1 MDGAE
6 DTGLKWLFS
15 NSTANPPASPDDFI
29 AESFYMCAPIYDGDR
44 HYNTMKEL
52 LEAGLDSAGMAHK
65 EIRRIRCNLD
75 TRLFYSDAGKHHTIH
90 VDSQDEKEFVFLY
103 YVLDSDGDTIL
114 FNKDKKVVD
123 RISPE
128 QGKGLI
134 FPASMPHCGS
144 SPALNPY
151 RFVINFNFT
160 LAE

>member
-1 MDGAE
+1 MDGTE

-15 NSTANPPASPDDFI
+15 SSTANPPAPADDFI
-29 AESFYMCAPIYDGDR
+29 AESFYMCAPIYEGSH
-44 HYNTMKEL
+44 HYDTMIQL
-52 LEAGLDSAGMAHK
+52 LKSGLNAAGMSYK
-65 EIRRIRCNLD
+65 EIKRIRCNLD
-75 TRLFYSDAGKHHTIH
+75 TRLFYLDAGKHHTIH
-90 VDSQDEKEFVFLY
+90 VDSQDKKEFVFLY
-103 YVLDSDGDTIL
+103 YVLDSDGDTVL